1 MWILRPSLWELGLL
15 CGGRGCSWGSG
26 QPWAGGE
33 PPGLTPPSLPL
44 LQVFIELNHIKK
56 CNTVRGV
63 FVLEEFGNYTILL
76 LGLDSHGSN
85 SNLGAP
91 EEGLE
96 AERRS
101 ASAERSGGLG
111 VTGKQREA
119 ARCQGQEEERR
130 ERQWLLGKGSQKS
143 KWP

>member
-1 MWILRPSLWELGLL
+1 
-15 CGGRGCSWGSG
+15 
-26 QPWAGGE
+26 
-33 PPGLTPPSLPL
+33 

-91 EEGLE
+91 EEGLGQGDK
-96 AERRS
+96 
-101 ASAERSGGLG
+101 ASAEEKVRRRG
-111 VTGKQREA
+111 VTGK
-119 ARCQGQEEERR
+119 ERSPR
-130 ERQWLLGKGSQKS
+130 R
-143 KWP
+143 

>member
-1 MWILRPSLWELGLL
+1 MGQGWSLWPYAP
-15 CGGRGCSWGSG
+15 S
-26 QPWAGGE
+26 
-33 PPGLTPPSLPL
+33 SLPL

-91 EEGLE
+91 EEGLGDE
-96 AERRS
+96 SLCGEVRRG
-101 ASAERSGGLG
+101 RSD
-111 VTGKQREA
+111 R
-119 ARCQGQEEERR
+119 EER
-130 ERQWLLGKGSQKS
+130 EG
-143 KWP
+143 

>member
-1 MWILRPSLWELGLL
+1 MWILLSSLWEIAFL
-15 CGGRGCSWGSG
+15 CVGGAV
-26 QPWAGGE
+26 AGKVGFVGPEGE
-33 PPGLTPPSLPL
+33 PLGLTPPSLPL

-96 AERRS
+96 AERS
-101 ASAERSGGLG
+101 SSSAESRGAG
-111 VTGKQREA
+111 VIGKKREP
-119 ARCQGQEEERR
+119 RDG
-130 ERQWLLGKGSQKS
+130 
-143 KWP
+143 